1 MAEVSTPSDVRIIN
15 KTKHQS
21 RENQMRDKYIEI
33 VKACVAGD
41 KVTATN
47 LLEQVITRKTE
58 DKVRQHV
65 QQHKLKL
72 GR

>member
-1 MAEVSTPSDVRIIN
+1 
-15 KTKHQS
+15 
-21 RENQMRDKYIEI
+21 MRDKYIEI